1 MPRLF
6 HSLPVEGVWRTAVS
20 IALTVELP
28 PGTKLPRTPAE
39 FRQAMNLKVW
49 DLTRQAIEEAGDQAR
64 WEVGEP
70 VRAALPGANVEPDA
84 LDSLDDMIMMS
95 DQMMALLGSIDWA
108 NEPATRPLLTK
119 DELEDFREQSL
130 GTILEAL

>member
-1 MPRLF
+1 M
-6 HSLPVEGVWRTAVS
+6 S